1 MISNYAHA
9 YPNAEVTSVGS
20 GFFDGKWYFVVC
32 FNEDEKECIIRIPCN
47 AE

>member
-20 GFFDGKWYFVVC
+20 GFFDGKWC
-32 FNEDEKECIIRIPCN
+32 FIICFKEDNMESMIKIPCN